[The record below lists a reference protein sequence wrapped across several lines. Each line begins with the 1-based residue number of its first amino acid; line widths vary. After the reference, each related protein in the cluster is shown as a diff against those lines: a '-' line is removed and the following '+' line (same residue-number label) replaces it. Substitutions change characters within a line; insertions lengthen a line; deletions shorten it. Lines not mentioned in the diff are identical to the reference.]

1 VQHWPVFTPA
11 EKRAVWRRIT
21 LEATAWRFNRYAERA
36 QLATGADHPDA
47 ATLEPAKRSAA

>member
-1 VQHWPVFTPA
+1 MTPA

-36 QLATGADHPDA
+36 RHASGADHPDP
-47 ATLEPAKRSAA
+47 ATLGAA